1 LEGEAPAEPR
11 QGISTRLGGSLP
23 STLPATIETQSVTD
37 MAKTVRQAFIGVG
50 ANLGDRWATIRGA
63 LAALAQTLGILMVES
78 SSVYET
84 ARSACWTSRSSSILV
99 AGIETTLTPE
109 QLLMVL
115 HALED
120 AAGRKR
126 ACEIRWGPRVLD
138 LDLLL
143 YEGRSGGPE
152 LVLPHP
158 PCGSARF
165 VLVPL
170 RELLSRSMRFRRP
183 AWADLRARL
192 ATVNVPVA
200 GVQRW
205 GRRGAVSFSVVAGG
219 VDPAPCRRLGEG
231 RGRPQ
236 AYVGKNRGVYSWT
249 RLH

>member
-1 LEGEAPAEPR
+1 MTE
-11 QGISTRLGGSLP
+11 S
-23 STLPATIETQSVTD
+23 
-37 MAKTVRQAFIGVG
+37 VRQAFIGVG

-84 ARSACWTSRSSSILV
+84 APVGVLDQPKFLNLV

-143 YEGRSGGPE
+143 YEGEERAGPE

-158 PCGSARF
+158 RMWERAF

-170 RELLSRSMRFRRP
+170 RELVDRSGRFERP
-183 AWADLRARL
+183 GWAEVRARL
-192 ATVNVPVA
+192 ASAQTEA
-200 GVQRW
+200 GMERW
-205 GRRGAVSFSVVAGG
+205 TAHG
-219 VDPAPCRRLGEG
+219 P
-231 RGRPQ
+231 
-236 AYVGKNRGVYSWT
+236 
-249 RLH
+249 

>member
-1 LEGEAPAEPR
+1 M
-11 QGISTRLGGSLP
+11 GIR
-23 STLPATIETQSVTD
+23 
-37 MAKTVRQAFIGVG
+37 VRQAFIGVG
-50 ANLGDRWATIRGA
+50 ANLGDRWAAIQRA
-63 LAALAQTLGILMVES
+63 LAALARTSGILAVES
-78 SSVYET
+78 SGVYET
-84 ARSACWTSRSSSILV
+84 IPVGVSDQPKFLNLI
-99 AGIETTLTPE
+99 AGIETTLAPE

-143 YEGRSGGPE
+143 YEGEERAGPE

-158 PCGSARF
+158 RMWERAF

-205 GRRGAVSFSVVAGG
+205 GA
-219 VDPAPCRRLGEG
+219 
-231 RGRPQ
+231 
-236 AYVGKNRGVYSWT
+236 
-249 RLH
+249 